1 MISIAAQLID
11 RITKE
16 AQEAYPNECCGLL
29 AGMGNF
35 EGAVTITQVRTSANL
50 AKGSTRDHFEVDP
63 KVHFDLIREL
73 EGTNEHIIGH
83 YHSHPNH
90 PARPSQEDLKMA
102 FEPKLLWLIVGLD
115 ESHINEV
122 TVHRI
127 SKDTKAFQEMPFTI
141 VAKEHR

>member
-11 RITKE
+11 QITKA

-29 AGMGNF
+29 AGMGNLD
-35 EGAVTITQVRTSANL
+35 GAVSITQVRTSANL
-50 AKGSTRDHFEVDP
+50 AKGSTQDHFEVDP

-73 EGTNEHIIGH
+73 EGTNEQIIGH

-90 PARPSQEDLKMA
+90 PARPSEEDLKMA

-115 ESHINEV
+115 ESHIYEV

-127 SKDTKAFQEMPFTI
+127 SNDTMVFQEMPLTI
-141 VAKEHR
+141 VTKEHR

>member
-11 RITKE
+11 LITKA

-29 AGMGNF
+29 AGMDNLD
-35 EGAVTITQVRTSANL
+35 GAVTVTQVRASANL
-50 AKGSTRDHFEVDP
+50 ATGSTRNHFEVDP

-73 EGTNEHIIGH
+73 EGTNEQIIGH

-90 PARPSQEDLKMA
+90 PARPSEEDFKMA
-102 FEPKLLWLIVGLD
+102 FELKMLWLIVGLD
-115 ESHINEV
+115 ESRINEV

-127 SKDTKAFQEMPFTI
+127 SDDTTAFQEMPLTI
-141 VAKEHR
+141 VVKEHR